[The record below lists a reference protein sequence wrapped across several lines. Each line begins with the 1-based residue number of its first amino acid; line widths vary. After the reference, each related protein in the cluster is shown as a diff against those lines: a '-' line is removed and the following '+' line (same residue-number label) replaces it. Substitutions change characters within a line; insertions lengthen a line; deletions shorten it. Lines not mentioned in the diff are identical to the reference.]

1 MVDVKDGY
9 RKIKN
14 ILFKLLRGLEK
25 KEEEKLAARH
35 KSVLVFKLNDF
46 RTNSFFEHFSTIFF
60 YKDIPYYKTDFFL
73 NSQKIVVHFLIL
85 SLKRYNFIKK
95 NRKKIF
101 KRRIYLKINE
111 IKFIYFCAFNM
122 KCNLYQYDNFP
133 LSSLFKNI
141 I

>member
-35 KSVLVFKLNDF
+35 KNVLVFKFNDF

-60 YKDIPYYKTDFFL
+60 FT
-73 NSQKIVVHFLIL
+73 KIYRTI
-85 SLKRYNFIKK
+85 KR
-95 NRKKIF
+95 IF
-101 KRRIYLKINE
+101 
-111 IKFIYFCAFNM
+111 
-122 KCNLYQYDNFP
+122 
-133 LSSLFKNI
+133 S
-141 I
+141 